1 MELETLVS
9 TRKAATNEKSSDK
22 YSEEPEINHKAYGK
36 NNKKII
42 NRTRKK
48 EKKVGIQNGDHSRNT
63 YNYYIKK
70 IKNVITFF

>member
-36 NNKKII
+36 NNRKII
-42 NRTRKK
+42 NSTRKK
-48 EKKVGIQNGDHSRNT
+48 EKKRRNT
-63 YNYYIKK
+63 IWISLEEYI
-70 IKNVITFF
+70 